1 MAGAGMMEKKPIED
15 KTSRERQ
22 SEGKT
27 GKEESTETLPG
38 WPLVGLSI
46 GSFIQVVAMDQQTCM
61 LEVYRGR
68 DKHGHFCF
76 IQGSLYDAVC
86 GDLAGEDAAMEIMSW
101 QNVRLNIKHIIDT
114 TNIVRTIDKGLMS
127 LLMESSRR
135 QDEAAVQHAAEDSSE
150 EAIDED
156 HDVQDG
162 VPPGLKT
169 RLEKVLDTLRKNM
182 GDALIGTAI
191 VSRKDGEALSG
202 YESTPAA
209 IHFFKTLTDLIGRVF
224 SHDASEHELGAYYYL
239 DLADDQ
245 TLFVLLFDEYIW
257 GIVFNNGTHALG
269 LFLNV
274 LMPRLMQAFAEAV
287 ETEGKQ

>member
-1 MAGAGMMEKKPIED
+1 MMEKKPIED
-15 KTSRERQ
+15 KTSREKQ
-22 SEGKT
+22 SDAKMGK
-27 GKEESTETLPG
+27 GESTETLPG

-46 GSFIQVVAMDQQTCM
+46 GSFIQVVAMDQQTCI

-86 GDLAGEDAAMEIMSW
+86 GDLGGEDAAMEIMSW

-114 TNIVRTIDKGLMS
+114 TNIVRTVDKGLMA

-135 QDEAAVQHAAEDSSE
+135 QDEAVQHAAEDAAE

-156 HDVQDG
+156 RDLKDG
-162 VPPGLKT
+162 VSPKLRT
-169 RLEKVLDTLRKNM
+169 ELEKVLDSLRKNM
-182 GDALIGTAI
+182 GDALIRTA
-191 VSRKDGEALSG
+191 VLSRKDGGTLLG
-202 YESTPAA
+202 YESTPTA

-257 GIVFNNGTHALG
+257 GIVFNNDMHALG

-274 LMPRLMQAFAEAV
+274 LMPRLMQSFAAAV
-287 ETEGKQ
+287 ETGGKE

>member
-15 KTSRERQ
+15 KTSREKQ
-22 SEGKT
+22 SDAKMGEG
-27 GKEESTETLPG
+27 EPTETLPG

-68 DKHGHFCF
+68 GKHGHFCF

-86 GDLAGEDAAMEIMSW
+86 GDLVGENAAMEIMSW

-114 TNIVRTIDKGLMS
+114 TNIVRTVNKGLMS

-135 QDEAAVQHAAEDSSE
+135 QDEAAQHAEEDASE
-150 EAIDED
+150 EAIDGD

-162 VPPGLKT
+162 AHPGLRT
-169 RLEKVLDTLRKNM
+169 GLEKLLDALRKNM

-191 VSRKDGEALSG
+191 VSRKDGEVLLR
-202 YESTPAA
+202 YESTPSA
-209 IHFFKTLTDLIGRVF
+209 IQFFKTLTDLIGSVF

-257 GIVFNNGTHALG
+257 GIVFDNDAHALG

-287 ETEGKQ
+287 ETGGKP